1 MGSRNKLKRLNKG
14 SLELRTEEGKGNVL
28 EGNTR
33 GRGKAWESSRKG
45 EQAGSSVLS
54 PKGC

>member
-14 SLELRTEEGKGNVL
+14 SLELRKEEGKGNVL